1 MPTCPDGEDI
11 AVNAP
16 ETLSVQT
23 LLIPDFISPL
33 TVIKA
38 HAQLIRR
45 RVASAGARET
55 AQIERSVEAIEHA
68 VQRIVAALAES
79 DPPAVKER

>member
-1 MPTCPDGEDI
+1 MSTCPNRDDI
-11 AVNAP
+11 AINAP

-23 LLIPDFISPL
+23 LLVPDFISPL

-45 RVASAGARET
+45 RAASAKAGET
-55 AQIERSVEAIEHA
+55 AQIERSADAIEYA

-79 DPPAVKER
+79 GPHSVKER